1 MRRARAHATAL
12 ALALVATAA
21 GAVAAPATAGTL
33 AGAPDRVSAAASP
46 GEWWRSAMGV
56 DELNRRG
63 TGKGV
68 TVAVIDGPI
77 DADVPELRGKVVSSR
92 SFCTGARFDSP
103 LRSPSAT
110 GKPAEHATSMAALIA
125 GSGRGTGPGGRGI
138 RGIAPDAT
146 IRHYAAMYRNDK
158 DKATCPLVD
167 GADDVDEGI
176 ARAIDRAA
184 SDGAD
189 VISISLIAGY
199 DTEMIDSVLNAY
211 RADAIVVAGTPNDKT
226 AVQWPALGNGVLAVT
241 SVDSAGRIP
250 DFSVRNGPSLALAA
264 PGKDVTAGSYDDAG
278 WHSDTVVSGSSIATA
293 IVAGGIAAMRSAH
306 PDASAGQILHAVKDN
321 VGLREKK
328 DGSGYETWFRR
339 NGSDLPT
346 VRSANRAYGWGI
358 FDPADAVQVD
368 PTTLPKDNP
377 FVRTGKNEEPTAQQ
391 VATFMSLP
399 APTPS
404 GSASPTASPTVSAT
418 PSGTPAAQAAPAVR
432 DDGSGGPPW
441 FLLGAVGLALL
452 LLAGGGLALRGR
464 RAAAGASSAPTTS
477 ATTTSTTTTDG
488 AAGAEGRNH

>member
-1 MRRARAHATAL
+1 MRRAHLRRTVVAA
-12 ALALVATAA
+12 ALVAAA
-21 GAVAAPATAGTL
+21 SGVAAVPATAGTT
-33 AGAPDRVSAAASP
+33 AGAPYRLSAAASP

-92 SFCTGARFDSP
+92 SFCTGARFGSP

-125 GSGRGTGPGGRGI
+125 GSGEGTGPGGRGI

-146 IRHYAAMYRNDK
+146 IRHYAAMYRNDE

-199 DTEMIDSVLNAY
+199 DPELIDSVLNAY
-211 RADAIVVAGTPNDKT
+211 RADAIVVAGTPNDRSG
-226 AVQWPALGNGVLAVT
+226 VQYPGLANGVLAVVG
-241 SVDSAGRIP
+241 VDSAGQIP
-250 DFSVRNGPSLALAA
+250 EFGARRSNAIALAA
-264 PGKDVTAGSYDDAG
+264 PAKEVMAGSYDGTG
-278 WHSDTVVSGSSIATA
+278 WHSDTIVSGSSIATA

-306 PDASAGQILHAVKDN
+306 PGASAGQILHAVKDN

-328 DGSGYETWFRR
+328 SGSGYETWFRR
-339 NGSDLPT
+339 SGSDLPT
-346 VRSANRAYGWGI
+346 VRTANPAFGWGI

-368 PTTLPKDNP
+368 PSALPKDNP
-377 FVRTGKNEEPTAQQ
+377 FVRQGKNEEPTAQQ

-399 APTPS
+399 APTPTGS
-404 GSASPTASPTVSAT
+404 ASPSASPTAGVTQ
-418 PSGTPAAQAAPAVR
+418 SGTPAPQAAPAVR
-432 DDGSGGPPW
+432 DDGGSGPPW
-441 FLLGAVGLALL
+441 LLLGAVGLVLL
-452 LLAGGGLALRGR
+452 LLAGGGLVLRGR
-464 RAAAGASSAPTTS
+464 RAAAGTSPVPTTS
-477 ATTTSTTTTDG
+477 VTTTSTTTTDG

>member
-1 MRRARAHATAL
+1 MRRARTHATAL
-12 ALALVATAA
+12 ALALVATAG
-21 GAVAAPATAGTL
+21 GAAAAPATAGVL
-33 AGAPDRVSAAASP
+33 AGAPDRLSAAASP
-46 GEWWRSAMGV
+46 GEWWRTAMGV

-68 TVAVIDGPI
+68 TVALIDGPI
-77 DADVPELRGKVVSSR
+77 DADVPELRGKVDSSR
-92 SFCTGARFDSP
+92 SLCREDGYDAP

-125 GSGRGTGPGGRGI
+125 GSGKGTGPGGRGI

-146 IRHYAAMYRNDK
+146 IRHYAAFYRDAK
-158 DKATCPLVD
+158 DRPTCPSDDSESVD
-167 GADDVDEGI
+167 DGI
-176 ARAIDRAA
+176 ARAIERAA

-189 VISISLIAGY
+189 VISISLVGRY
-199 DTEMIDSVLNAY
+199 DHDTVDALLAAY
-211 RADAIVVAGTPNDKT
+211 RADAIVVAGTPNDAKSG
-226 AVQWPALGNGVLAVT
+226 VWPGEGNGVLAVN

-250 DFSVRNGPSLALAA
+250 EFGLKGSAFLALAA
-264 PGKDVTAGSYDDAG
+264 PGKDVMAGSYDGSG

-328 DGSGYETWFRR
+328 SGSGYETWFRR
-339 NGSDLPT
+339 SGADLPT
-346 VRSANRAYGWGI
+346 VRSANLAYGWGI
-358 FDPADAVQVD
+358 FDPADAVEVD
-368 PTTLPKDNP
+368 PSTLPEDNP
-377 FVRTGKNEEPTAQQ
+377 FVRTGKNEEPTPQQ
-391 VATFMSLP
+391 VATSMSLP
-399 APTPS
+399 APTAT
-404 GSASPTASPTVSAT
+404 GSASPSTSPTATAT
-418 PSGTPAAQAAPAVR
+418 PSGTPAVQAAPAVR

-441 FLLGAVGLALL
+441 LLLGAAGLVLL

-464 RAAAGASSAPTTS
+464 RAAAGTSPAPTTS

-488 AAGAEGRNH
+488 AASAEGRNH